1 MIKKLNYKTNRNIII
16 DKLNEIIKEIN
27 RLSRLKQQPKKDNP
41 KCPRCNSKDVKK
53 GGKRKNLERG
63 DTQRYWC
70 KSCSY
75 HFTPKSDEYRMRAS
89 KNKLERAFKLRHQG
103 FSYSQ
108 IAKKL
113 KGISRQTI
121 GKWLKKYKIP
131 LKEREVEIEM
141 KNQYGKYKRKFKIK
155 C

>member
-1 MIKKLNYKTNRNIII
+1 MIKKLNKNGNLL

-27 RLSRLKQQPKKDNP
+27 RLKELTKTKKYNYHYP
-41 KCPRCNSKDVKK
+41 KCPKCNSKDIKK

-75 HFTPKSDEYRMRAS
+75 HFTPRDNEYRMRVS
-89 KNKLERAFKLRHQG
+89 KGKLESAFRLRHQG
-103 FSYSQ
+103 FTYSQ

-121 GKWLKKYKIP
+121 CKWMKKYKIP